1 MIFDLT
7 GLDENRPLAVQPA
20 QGTSFRRGSV
30 ICAEEIALMEQEIA
44 EHAIPPPSRG
54 SPWRPRGRLAVACRP
69 GGIRLNGCEP
79 VGNPAPFAPW
89 WKALPIVGA
98 RRFWRTRL
106 RDTAATV
113 LEAARSGRILLVG
126 EHAATST
133 LAEGLVR
140 CGKET
145 RQTAGPDGS
154 SRSYQARERPA
165 PGSLFAALHSVS
177 GDLSAFGAVVFIG
190 NHDFVEEHAAVLD
203 CTDAPPVILA
213 RLQQSGLI
221 RTSVSLQNLA
231 PGSLPRIS
239 IVTVSYNQGPY
250 LEACINSVL
259 NQGYPNLEYII
270 IDGGSTDGSVEI
282 IERYRAAFA
291 HVAIEP
297 DKGQS
302 DALNKG
308 FARTTGEMLN
318 WLCSD
323 DMLAPGAL
331 RHVGEAYA
339 RHRSDLV
346 AGGCK
351 RLHESPGCGADRMSF
366 IRRLLWSATTR
377 SYLPVSSA
385 IDHSH
390 YSALPLGRTV
400 GLDPYDILQFMRSW
414 QDGNY
419 FFQPEVFFSR
429 RIWEASGAYL
439 KPHLEYAMDY
449 DMWLRMALAGATARA
464 IPQLIG
470 VSRVHA
476 AQKTRADRVYLHQL
490 RILMEEYAEMFE
502 HLEAAARNAAI
513 PPSSTDQLRK
523 SCSSD

>member
-1 MIFDLT
+1 MIFDLI
-7 GLDENRPLAVQPA
+7 GLDENRPLAVQLA
-20 QGTSFRRGSV
+20 QGASFRRGSV
-30 ICAEEIALMEQEIA
+30 ICAEEIALIEQEIA
-44 EHAIPPPSRG
+44 EHAIPLPTRG
-54 SPWRPRGRLAVACRP
+54 RPWRPRGRLAVSSRP
-69 GGIRLNGCEP
+69 GGIRLNGYEP
-79 VGNPAPFAPW
+79 VRYPTPFAPW

-98 RRFWRTRL
+98 RLPGFWRSRL
-106 RDTAATV
+106 RGTAATV
-113 LEAARSGRILLVG
+113 LETARPGRILLIG
-126 EHAATST
+126 EHAASIN
-133 LAEGLVR
+133 LAQGLAR
-140 CGKET
+140 YGREI
-145 RQTAGPDGS
+145 RQAAARPDGS
-154 SRSYQARERPA
+154 SRSYHALERPA

-213 RLQQSGLI
+213 RLEPSGLV
-221 RTSVSLQNLA
+221 RTSVSLPNPA

-239 IVTVSYNQGPY
+239 IVAVSYNQGPY

-259 NQGYPNLEYII
+259 SQGYPNLEYII
-270 IDGGSTDGSVEI
+270 IDGGSTDGSIEI

-291 HVAIEP
+291 HVTIEP

-308 FARTTGEMLN
+308 FARTTGEVLN

-339 RHRSDLV
+339 RHRPDLV

-351 RLHESPGCGADRMSF
+351 RLHESPG
-366 IRRLLWSATTR
+366 
-377 SYLPVSSA
+377 A
-385 IDHSH
+385 IDYSH

-400 GLDPYDILQFMRSW
+400 ELDPFDILQFMRSW
-414 QDGNY
+414 QAGNY

-439 KPHLEYAMDY
+439 KPHLYYAMDY

-464 IPQLIG
+464 IPQAIG
-470 VSRVHA
+470 VSRVHD
-476 AQKTRADRVYLHQL
+476 AQKTRDDRIYLHQL
-490 RILMEEYAEMFE
+490 RIMMEEYAEMFDC
-502 HLEAAARNAAI
+502 LEAAAQNAAI
-513 PPSSTDQLRK
+513 QFPT
-523 SCSSD
+523 